1 MVISRCTTIALVQ
14 MCSATDRDWSADCW
28 SFGLVSAMK
37 HRALIVTS
45 EENIWWVRLDG
56 VEVVSFFGPHAQQWA
71 FRERVELAELL
82 EAQSDA
88 ELDEQHHES
97 MAQPLFSKT
106 RGTKA
111 AQSLASGSGSTAK

>member
-1 MVISRCTTIALVQ
+1 
-14 MCSATDRDWSADCW
+14 
-28 SFGLVSAMK
+28 MK
-37 HRALIVTS
+37 HRALIVSS

-88 ELDEQHHES
+88 ELDEQCQVS
-97 MAQPLFSKT
+97 VSNA
-106 RGTKA
+106 
-111 AQSLASGSGSTAK
+111 LASSSRGAKAQTL